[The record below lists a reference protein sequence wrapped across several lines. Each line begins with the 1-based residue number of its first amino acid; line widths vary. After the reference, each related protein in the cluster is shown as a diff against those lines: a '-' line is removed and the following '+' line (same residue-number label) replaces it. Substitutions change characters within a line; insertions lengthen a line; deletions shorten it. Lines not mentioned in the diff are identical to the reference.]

1 MEEREGEHTMK
12 NIVAILLTLCIVLSL
27 TTCGGAKTETTP
39 ASSGN
44 DAHIEGATTSEVNW
58 PGNATINVVVPY
70 GAGGDTD
77 FNARLIFEKVQAKLG
92 GNFIVQN
99 ITGNSGAVGAQTVLD
114 AAPDGKTLLVYHT
127 ALLINEATGL
137 APFGYKDF
145 DMVCIAANKDNGCFF
160 MRGDNKY
167 GITDYNSLKAYT
179 EAHPGELT
187 VTYQA
192 GGTSH
197 LGTKLF
203 VDSGIDA
210 TMVDIGGK
218 SEQLAALL
226 GDQVDIACLTYA
238 AAKEYVD
245 SGEFIAIGYF
255 GPENPNVDSTKYPAL
270 LTYGLYDDW
279 AMNYS
284 VFAPKGTDPAIIKL
298 LSETIGDI
306 VANDA
311 DYAQRIAEAYYQTPT
326 YYDGPEGVEIFAKQ
340 AEILTPYVDEL
351 KG

>member
-1 MEEREGEHTMK
+1 
-12 NIVAILLTLCIVLSL
+12 
-27 TTCGGAKTETTP
+27 
-39 ASSGN
+39 
-44 DAHIEGATTSEVNW
+44 
-58 PGNATINVVVPY
+58 
-70 GAGGDTD
+70 
-77 FNARLIFEKVQAKLG
+77 
-92 GNFIVQN
+92 
-99 ITGNSGAVGAQTVLD
+99 
-114 AAPDGKTLLVYHT
+114 
-127 ALLINEATGL
+127 
-137 APFGYKDF
+137 
-145 DMVCIAANKDNGCFF
+145 
-160 MRGDNKY
+160 
-167 GITDYNSLKAYT
+167 
-179 EAHPGELT
+179 
-187 VTYQA
+187 
-192 GGTSH
+192 

>member
-1 MEEREGEHTMK
+1 MK
-12 NIVAILLTLCIVLSL
+12 KFFAVLLTLCMVLSL
-27 TTCGGAKTETTP
+27 AACGAKEEKPAEKPAETPVEAPAEKPAETP
-39 ASSGN
+39 AEPE
-44 DAHIEGATTSEVNW
+44 INW
-58 PGNATINVVVPY
+58 PGNDTINVVVPY

-77 FNARLIFEKVQAKLG
+77 FNARLIFEKVQEKLG

-114 AAPDGKTLLVYHT
+114 SDPDGKTLLVYHT

-167 GITDYNSLKAYT
+167 GITDYNSLKEYT
-179 EAHPGELT
+179 QAHPGELT

-245 SGEFIAIGYF
+245 SGEFITIGYF

-284 VFAPKGTDPAIIKL
+284 VFAPKGTDPAIIDL

-326 YYDGPEGVEIFAKQ
+326 YYDGEEGVEIYAKQ
-340 AEILTPYVDEL
+340 VEILAPYVDDL

>member
-1 MEEREGEHTMK
+1 M
-12 NIVAILLTLCIVLSL
+12 
-27 TTCGGAKTETTP
+27 
-39 ASSGN
+39 
-44 DAHIEGATTSEVNW
+44 
-58 PGNATINVVVPY
+58 
-70 GAGGDTD
+70 
-77 FNARLIFEKVQAKLG
+77 
-92 GNFIVQN
+92 
-99 ITGNSGAVGAQTVLD
+99 
-114 AAPDGKTLLVYHT
+114 
-127 ALLINEATGL
+127 
-137 APFGYKDF
+137 
-145 DMVCIAANKDNGCFF
+145 
-160 MRGDNKY
+160 
-167 GITDYNSLKAYT
+167 
-179 EAHPGELT
+179 
-187 VTYQA
+187 
-192 GGTSH
+192 
-197 LGTKLF
+197 
-203 VDSGIDA
+203 
-210 TMVDIGGK
+210 
-218 SEQLAALL
+218 